1 MLFETIWKNKQK
13 RGREMKYKTTDE
25 WKNFSFT
32 DAYVGDIQATNG
44 FFHMELDNVK
54 ILPENS
60 CNRDIR
66 KMRTNGLVLK
76 LEDYVITSFI
86 EEGYKLFDANGK
98 PMKVVEDTVIAEEDY
113 TTVLKEVIEGV
124 IYTMEKEEDTYIFSI
139 DAVNERTYELK
150 VKASHDVE
158 EWERFFSLE
167 S

>member
-1 MLFETIWKNKQK
+1 
-13 RGREMKYKTTDE
+13 MKYKTTDE
-25 WKNFSFT
+25 WQNFSFAE
-32 DAYVGDIQATNG
+32 AYIGDIQATNG

-66 KMRTNGLVLK
+66 KMRTNGLLLK
-76 LEDYVITSFI
+76 LEDFAITSLV
-86 EEGYKLFDANGK
+86 EEGYKVFDANGN
-98 PMKVVEDTVIAEEDY
+98 PMKVVEDDVIAEQDY
-113 TTVLKEVIEGV
+113 TSVLKELVEGV
-124 IYTMEKEEDTYIFSI
+124 IYTLEKEEDTYIFSI

-158 EWERFFSLE
+158 EWERFFNLE

>member
-1 MLFETIWKNKQK
+1 
-13 RGREMKYKTTDE
+13 MKYKTTDE

-158 EWERFFSLE
+158 EWERFFNLE

>member
-1 MLFETIWKNKQK
+1 
-13 RGREMKYKTTDE
+13 MKYKTTDE

-32 DAYVGDIQATNG
+32 DAYVGDIQETNG

-113 TTVLKEVIEGV
+113 ATVLKEIIEGV

>member
-1 MLFETIWKNKQK
+1 
-13 RGREMKYKTTDE
+13 MKYKTTDE

-76 LEDYVITSFI
+76 LEDYAITSFI

-113 TTVLKEVIEGV
+113 ATVLKEVIEGV